1 MSSKIIVVAGATG
14 NQGGSVVTALL
25 NHGGYVVRGLTRD
38 ITSAA
43 SQALTAKGVEML
55 QVSVMDREGLVAAF
69 KGAYAVFG
77 VTKPFTKDSEIDQGK
92 NMVDAC
98 RANDVPLF
106 VWTSLPSASE
116 LSNGKVTGISLLDDK
131 AAVDKYTKAVGQPT
145 VILHTGSFTENMMN
159 QNQLQ
164 STAPGKWEIQFS
176 MIPPDHVQSFV
187 YVQKDVGPAVTAIID
202 HWEDASWRQRL
213 TKEPIV
219 MCSYKR
225 CGKEMAA
232 TLARLTGKEV
242 TFVTLVDTVPER
254 VKSMFIFHRDYFF
267 YPDPIPPTIL
277 TDLGVKFHT
286 FEDYVRDK
294 LVQIMNEKDS
304 A

>member
-1 MSSKIIVVAGATG
+1 MSPKIVVVAGATG
-14 NQGGSVVTALL
+14 NQGGSVVTALV

-43 SQALTAKGVEML
+43 SQALTARGVEML
-55 QVSVMDREGLVAAF
+55 QISVMDREGLVEAF

-77 VTKPFTKDSEIDQGK
+77 VTKPFTKDNETDQGK

-106 VWTSLPSASE
+106 VWTSLPSATK
-116 LSNGKVTGISLLDDK
+116 LSNGKVTGISILDDK
-131 AAVDKYTKAVGQPT
+131 AAVDQYTQAVGQPT
-145 VILHTGSFTENMMN
+145 VILHTGSFTENMIN
-159 QNQLQ
+159 QNQLK
-164 STAPGKWEIQFS
+164 STAPGKWEIQFP
-176 MIPPDHVQSFV
+176 IAPPDHVQPFS
-187 YVQKDVGPAVTAIID
+187 YIKKDVGPAVTAIID

-213 TKEPIV
+213 TKEPII
-219 MCSYKR
+219 MCSYNL

-242 TFVTLVDTVPER
+242 TYVTLIDTIPEPA
-254 VKSMFIFHRDYFF
+254 KSMFIFFRDYWD

-277 TDLGVKFHT
+277 TDLGIKFHT

-294 LVQIMNEKDS
+294 LVQFMNEKDS